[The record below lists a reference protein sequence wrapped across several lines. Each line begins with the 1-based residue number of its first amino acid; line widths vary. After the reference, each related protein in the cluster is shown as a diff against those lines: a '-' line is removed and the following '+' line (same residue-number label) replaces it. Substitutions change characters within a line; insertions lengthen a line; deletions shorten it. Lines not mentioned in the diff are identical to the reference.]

1 MGFFLMVEKV
11 NVFLPMRAGSQRIP
25 KKNIRDFA
33 NIKGGLCKIKIEQLL
48 SCDYVDCIHVS
59 TDDPEVLEISNS
71 FNSNRIK
78 LSIRPPCLATSETST
93 DDLIKYVPKVIF
105 EGHVLWTHVT
115 SPFVTPH
122 IYDEMILKYF
132 TCLEEFDSL
141 MSVNKIQKF
150 LWSDEGPINY
160 DRKQEKWPRTQ
171 TIKPIWEVNSAA
183 FLAPLEVYKRGED
196 RIGNSPYLFE
206 LPDEVAFDVDWLAEF
221 RIAENKYSSIQKLSQ
236 NDYLPSKVNFNKLND
251 DTICSI

>member
-1 MGFFLMVEKV
+1 MVGKV

-48 SCDYVDCIHVS
+48 SCDYVDCIYVS
-59 TDDPEVLEISNS
+59 TDDPEVLEISKC
-71 FNSNRIK
+71 FNSDRIK
-78 LSIRPPCLATSETST
+78 LSIRPRCLATSETST
-93 DDLIKYVPKVIF
+93 DALIKHVPEIIF

-132 TCLEEFDSL
+132 TYLGEFDSL

-171 TIKPIWEVNSAA
+171 TINPLWEVNSAA
-183 FLAPLEVYKRGED
+183 FLASLEVYKRCED

-206 LPDEVAFDVDWLAEF
+206 LPDEVAFDVDWPAEF
-221 RIAENKYSSIQKLSQ
+221 RIAEIKYSSLQKLSQ
-236 NDYLPSKVNFNKLND
+236 NNYLPSKDGDNKLRND
-251 DTICSI
+251 TVCSI